1 MNFTPLN
8 IIIIL
13 MIIVAVPYIASILK
27 KTSQNFP
34 FIKSLNPF
42 YTKQMLEA
50 DVLKKNISPIMEE
63 IETKKIANFIK
74 FWSDKFENNR
84 LTVQDVESLNAKIE
98 AGESNQVN
106 GILAVHPEGRNMF
119 NAINADL
126 KLKADALAAKTAAPA
141 EPVLA

>member
-1 MNFTPLN
+1 
-8 IIIIL
+8 

-42 YTKQMLEA
+42 YTKEMLEA
-50 DVLKKNISPIMEE
+50 DGLKKSISPIMEE

-126 KLKADALAAKTAAPA
+126 KLKADALAAKTTAPA